1 MENTLHLA
9 LKLRSMLGT
18 SKISDIEYELMTDT
32 TIGDNEQI
40 FVKTQ
45 TGQIYNFL
53 VKNSNAAEETKSKIK
68 RMEGTPV
75 NTQRKK
81 DAGQQLADTGRIY

>member
-40 FVKTQ
+40 FV
-45 TGQIYNFL
+45 
-53 VKNSNAAEETKSKIK
+53 
-68 RMEGTPV
+68 
-75 NTQRKK
+75 RK
-81 DAGQQLADTGRIY
+81 DTDRTDLQFPSQKQ

>member
-18 SKISDIEYELMTDT
+18 SNISDIEY
-32 TIGDNEQI
+32 EQI

-53 VKNSNAAEETKSKIK
+53 VKNRNAAEETKSKIK
-68 RMEGTPV
+68 QMEGTPV
-75 NTQRKK
+75 NIQRPFY
-81 DAGQQLADTGRIY
+81 AGQQLADTRRICEYNVQNGGN